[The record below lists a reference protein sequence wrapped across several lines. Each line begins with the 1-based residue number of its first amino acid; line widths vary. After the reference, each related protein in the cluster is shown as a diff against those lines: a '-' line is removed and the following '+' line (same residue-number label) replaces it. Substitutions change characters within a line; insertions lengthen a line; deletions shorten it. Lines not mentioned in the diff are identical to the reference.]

1 MGPRCIEDVP
11 REATGPNDQKTY
23 HRRERNDPYPSSR
36 VTAATTTPFG
46 PFSLGESAPLLVIA
60 EIGVNHNGDRA
71 TGLRQVVAAIGAGA
85 RAVKFQSFRAD
96 ELASRSAPKAEYQ
109 KRAGSD
115 TQLDML
121 RRLELPAADLA
132 AYRAE
137 AARSGAIAFSTP
149 FDPES
154 ARQLARAGVEL
165 MKLPSGEITNH
176 DLIAVVGSTGLPT
189 IMSTGMSTMEEVAA
203 AVQVH
208 RRSGGGPLALLH
220 CVSSYPAPIEE
231 QNLRAIS
238 ALRERFGV
246 PVGLSD
252 HTVGRDAAVA
262 AVALGA
268 DLIEKHFT
276 VDRSLPG
283 PDHAMSME
291 PAEFA
296 ELIDVLAR
304 VRAGLGTGVK
314 GPAASEL
321 EIKALA
327 RRSIVAARD
336 LRAGAVLARSDLALK
351 RPGTGLAPGSLPEL
365 LGRALI
371 RDIAADEQ
379 LRSSDVSSGSG
390 TPPNPASGRSS
401 PGSRAR

>member
-1 MGPRCIEDVP
+1 V
-11 REATGPNDQKTY
+11 
-23 HRRERNDPYPSSR
+23 
-36 VTAATTTPFG
+36 AAATTPFG
-46 PFSLGESAPLLVIA
+46 PFTLGATEPLLVIA
-60 EIGVNHNGDRA
+60 EIGVNHNGERE
-71 TGLRQVVAAIGAGA
+71 TGLRQVRAAIAAGA
-85 RAVKFQSFRAD
+85 RALKFQSFHAE
-96 ELASRSAPKAEYQ
+96 ELATRSAPKAEYQ

-115 TQLDML
+115 TQLEML

-132 AYRAE
+132 AYRVE

-149 FDPES
+149 FDPAS
-154 ARQLARAGVEL
+154 AEELARAGVEL

-176 DLIAVVGSTGLPT
+176 ELVGAVGATALPT
-189 IMSTGMSTMEEVAA
+189 IMSTGMSTMDEVAA
-203 AVQVH
+203 AVEVH
-208 RRSGGGPLALLH
+208 RRAGGGQLVLLH
-220 CVSSYPAPIEE
+220 CVSSYPAPLEE
-231 QNLRAIS
+231 QNLRAIP

-268 DLIEKHFT
+268 DVIEKHFT

-304 VRAGLGTGVK
+304 LRAGLGTGVK
-314 GPAASEL
+314 GPVASEM
-321 EIKALA
+321 EIRAVA

-336 LRAGAVLARSDLALK
+336 LRAAAVLARSDLALK
-351 RPGTGLAPGSLPEL
+351 RPGTGLAPGRLTEL
-365 LGRALI
+365 VGRALV
-371 RDIAADEQ
+371 RDVKADEQ
-379 LRSSDVSSGSG
+379 LRASDVSSGSG
-390 TPPNPASGRSS
+390 GPPSPAGGPSS
-401 PGSRAR
+401 PGGRAR